1 MKNEKTIIIEDEIC
15 NLKFDNRVFK
25 AILFLLTVLIGFLG
39 FCLLK
44 SDSKIVTKTAAIA
57 DKAGVECAIKTNT
70 LFGVMS
76 KVTFV
81 E

>member
-1 MKNEKTIIIEDEIC
+1 MKNEKTMIIEDEIC

-57 DKAGVECAIKTNT
+57 DKVGVECAIKTNT
-70 LFGVMS
+70 LLGVMS

>member
-1 MKNEKTIIIEDEIC
+1 MKNEKTMIIEDEIC

-25 AILFLLTVLIGFLG
+25 VILLLLTVLIGFLG

-57 DKAGVECAIKTNT
+57 DKAGVECSIKTNT
-70 LFGVMS
+70 LFGVLS

>member
-1 MKNEKTIIIEDEIC
+1 MKNKKTMIIEDEIC

-25 AILFLLTVLIGFLG
+25 AILLVLTVLIGILG
-39 FCLLK
+39 FCLVK
-44 SDSKIVTKTAAIA
+44 SDSKIITKTAAIA
-57 DKAGVECAIKTNT
+57 DKSGVECAIKTNT

>member
-1 MKNEKTIIIEDEIC
+1 MKNEKTMIIEDEIC

>member
-1 MKNEKTIIIEDEIC
+1 MKNEKTMIIEDEIC

-39 FCLLK
+39 FCLMK

-57 DKAGVECAIKTNT
+57 DKAGVECAIKTNM

>member
-1 MKNEKTIIIEDEIC
+1 MKNEKTMSIEDEIC

-25 AILFLLTVLIGFLG
+25 IILLLLTMLIGILG
-39 FCLLK
+39 FCLVK
-44 SDSKIVTKTAAIA
+44 SDSKIITKTATIA
-57 DKAGVECAIKTNT
+57 DKAGIECAIKTNT

>member
-1 MKNEKTIIIEDEIC
+1 MKNEKTMIIEDEIC

-44 SDSKIVTKTAAIA
+44 SDSKIVTKTPAIA

>member
-25 AILFLLTVLIGFLG
+25 AILFLLTVLIGFLS

>member
-1 MKNEKTIIIEDEIC
+1 MKDEKTMIIEDEIC

-25 AILFLLTVLIGFLG
+25 AILFLLTVLIGFLCV
-39 FCLLK
+39 CLLK

>member
-1 MKNEKTIIIEDEIC
+1 MKNEKTMIIEDEIC

-25 AILFLLTVLIGFLG
+25 VILFLLTVLIGFLG

-44 SDSKIVTKTAAIA
+44 SDIKIVTKTAAIA

>member
-1 MKNEKTIIIEDEIC
+1 MKDEKTMIVEDEIC
-15 NLKFDNRVFK
+15 NLKFDNCVFK
-25 AILFLLTVLIGFLG
+25 AILFLQAVLICIISCGLV
-39 FCLLK
+39 K

-76 KVTFV
+76 KVTFA